1 MSKKKYK
8 IEIPTG
14 AEKVLLH
21 TCCAPCAS
29 AIVEWMTNN
38 EVKPILYYSN
48 SNIYPREEY
57 EKRKRECIRM
67 ADELG
72 IEFAEGHYDH
82 EDWREKIKGLEK
94 EPERGKR
101 CQECFR
107 IRLEDALDYAD
118 KHDIRQ
124 VTTALA
130 SSRWKSLEQ
139 VGQAGCAAA
148 EGHNADYWDQNWRK
162 GGLQDR
168 RNALTKEFNFYN
180 QQYCGCEFSLA
191 ERKKYEAAKLKEEHK
206 EADVNQDV

>member
-1 MSKKKYK
+1 MSKKFK
-8 IEIPTG
+8 IEVPEG

-21 TCCAPCAS
+21 TCCAPCSS
-29 AIVEWMTNN
+29 AIVEWMMNN
-38 EVKPILYYSN
+38 QVKPVLYYSN
-48 SNIYPREEY
+48 SNIYPRDEY

-67 ADELG
+67 AEELG
-72 IEFAEGHYDH
+72 IEFAEGQYDH
-82 EDWREKIKGLEK
+82 EGWRKRVRGMEK
-94 EPERGKR
+94 EPERGIR

-118 KHDIRQ
+118 KHNISQ

-139 VGQAGCAAA
+139 VAEAGFAAA
-148 EGHNADYWDQNWRK
+148 EGHNAGFWDQNWRK

-168 RNALTKEFNFYN
+168 RNALTRQFNFYN

-191 ERKKYEAAKLKEEHK
+191 ERKRYERLHPDSQSK
-206 EADVNQDV
+206 D